1 MNKVEVARLIDC
13 LACFESGTEC
23 KVIHRANDGS
33 SVVEFENPRAL
44 LKLAGKYISVSGP
57 SAAGANDQS

>member
-1 MNKVEVARLIDC
+1 MNKVEVARLTDC

-23 KVIHRANDGS
+23 KVIHRAHDGS

-44 LKLAGKYISVSGP
+44 MKLAGKYISFSGP
-57 SAAGANDQS
+57 TAAGANDES